1 MFFQEDVMK
10 FVLIVAALLSLPAL
24 AGISAQQLESSQIE
38 NPAVS
43 GTNNAPKLLAM
54 GPDPGGHTGATV
66 TPETT
71 KTGQPAVDSAR
82 EAASG
87 SRTENSGPPINGA
100 GDSKK

>member
-1 MFFQEDVMK
+1 MQI
-10 FVLIVAALLSLPAL
+10 VLIVAALFSLPAL
-24 AGISAQQLESSQIE
+24 AGISAQQSGSSQIE
-38 NPAVS
+38 NPIVI
-43 GTNNAPKLLAM
+43 GTNKASKLLAM

-87 SRTENSGPPINGA
+87 GRTENSGPPINGA
-100 GDSKK
+100 GESKK

>member
-1 MFFQEDVMK
+1 M
-10 FVLIVAALLSLPAL
+10 LIVLVAASFFSLPAF
-24 AGISAQQLESSQIE
+24 ADNAVRQRGEYQVD
-38 NPAVS
+38 NPTVRDT
-43 GTNNAPKLLAM
+43 TNVRDLLAM

-87 SRTENSGPPINGA
+87 GKTKNSGPSI
-100 GDSKK
+100 DSSRQSKK